1 MNSGMVG
8 PMGDKPRVPGQGFDP
23 DSNERDHGPHAP
35 AAGSTS
41 EPGAARASLLRRILR
56 HSYLMLPAV
65 LLVVAIIGLIGTP
78 ARDFNREVAPARQL
92 PSAAHWLGTDAL
104 GRDVAVRL
112 IRGAH
117 HTLGLAGAVVIFGML
132 VGGLLG
138 AAAALG
144 RGGWA
149 DWLLM
154 KSLDVLLAFPPILL
168 GLAIQAGLGFSLVN
182 LGLALSLAYL
192 PQFSRMARSAAL
204 AEATSEYA
212 MAARA
217 LGCGPG
223 RLLLRHIM
231 PNIAPPLLAYGAAIL
246 GQVILAAAALGFLG
260 LGAQPPLPEWG
271 RMLMDGRDAFLTHPH
286 LMIAPGAANALAV
299 FAALQLAD
307 GIQAR
312 LDGGRE

>member
-1 MNSGMVG
+1 MTSGMFVL
-8 PMGDKPRVPGQGFDP
+8 MGDSPRLPGQGFDP
-23 DSNERDHGPHAP
+23 DSNEKGHGFHAP
-35 AAGSTS
+35 AASSIGR
-41 EPGAARASLLRRILR
+41 EKAYRVPYLRRILR
-56 HSYLMLPAV
+56 HSYLVLPLV
-65 LLVVAIIGLIGTP
+65 LLVVAIAGLFGTP
-78 ARDFNREVAPARQL
+78 ARDFNREVAPARQV
-92 PSAAHWLGTDAL
+92 PSASHWLGTDAL
-104 GRDVAVRL
+104 GRDVLVRL

-117 HTLGLAGAVVIFGML
+117 HTLGLAGAVVLFGML
-132 VGGLLG
+132 LGGLLG

-168 GLAIQAGLGFSLVN
+168 GLAIQAGLGFSLFN

-192 PQFSRMARSAAL
+192 PQFARMARSAAV
-204 AEATSEYA
+204 AEAAAEYV

-217 LGCGPG
+217 IGCGSV
-223 RLLLRHIM
+223 RLLISHIL
-231 PNIAPPLLAYGAAIL
+231 PNIAAPVLAYGAAVL

-271 RMLMDGRDAFLTHPH
+271 RMLHDGRDAFLTHPH
-286 LMIAPGAANALAV
+286 LMIAPGAAIALAV
-299 FAALQLAD
+299 YAALQLAD

-312 LDGGRE
+312 LDGRRH